1 MTINFLMNYFEVIS
15 NTYASSVNYL
25 WKLITNPVG
34 NGYLNGLYFL
44 VAISLLV
51 WGLEVVLPWRRNQK
65 RIRKDFWLDTFYMF
79 FNFYI
84 FDVIAFAALVK
95 VTYLLFS
102 DFTSMLGYT
111 GGVLVDFSN
120 VHWLLQMVLFFV
132 VIDFVQWCVHLLLH
146 RVPFLWRFH
155 KIHHSVKEMGFA
167 AHLRYHF
174 VENMV
179 YRPAKYVIVSLLFG
193 FQFENIFYIYYIS
206 VLIGHLNH
214 ANLNLDY
221 GPMRFL
227 LNNPKMHIW
236 HHAKQFPESHPNGV
250 NFGISLSVWDY
261 LFGTSYVPSSGR
273 DLELGFEND
282 EHYPESFLG
291 QLVEPF
297 TRRK

>member
-1 MTINFLMNYFEVIS
+1 MDYLEVIS
-15 NTYASSVNYL
+15 SAYESSLNYL
-25 WKLITNPVG
+25 WKLVTDPLG
-34 NGYLNGLYFL
+34 KGYLNGLYFL
-44 VAISLLV
+44 ISISLII
-51 WGLEVVLPWRRNQK
+51 WGLEVLLPWRRNQN

-102 DFTSMLGYT
+102 DFTAILGYK

-120 VHWLLQMVLFFV
+120 VHWLTQMALFFV
-132 VIDFVQWCVHLLLH
+132 IIDFVQWCVHMLLH

-179 YRPAKYVIVSLLFG
+179 YRPAKYVVVSLLFG

-221 GPMRFL
+221 GPLRYL

-236 HHAKQFPESHPNGV
+236 HHAKEFPKSHPNGM
-250 NFGISLSVWDY
+250 NFAISLSIWDY

-273 DLELGFEND
+273 DIELGFAND
-282 EHYPESFLG
+282 EYYPDSFFG
-291 QLVEPF
+291 QLIEPF
-297 TRRK
+297 RKRK

>member
-1 MTINFLMNYFEVIS
+1 MDYLEVIS
-15 NTYASSVNYL
+15 SAYESSLNYL
-25 WKLITNPVG
+25 WKLVTDPLG
-34 NGYLNGLYFL
+34 KGYLNGLYFL
-44 VAISLLV
+44 ISISLII
-51 WGLEVVLPWRRNQK
+51 WGLEVLLPWRRNQN

-102 DFTSMLGYT
+102 DFTAILGYK

-120 VHWLLQMVLFFV
+120 VHWLTQMALFFV
-132 VIDFVQWCVHLLLH
+132 IIDFVQWCVHMLLH

-155 KIHHSVKEMGFA
+155 KIHHSAKEMGFA

-179 YRPAKYVIVSLLFG
+179 YRPAKYVVVSLLFG

-221 GPMRFL
+221 GPLRYL

-236 HHAKQFPESHPNGV
+236 HHAKEFPKSHPNGM
-250 NFGISLSVWDY
+250 NFAISLSIWDY

-273 DLELGFEND
+273 DIELGFAND
-282 EHYPESFLG
+282 EHYPGSFFG
-291 QLVEPF
+291 QLIEPF
-297 TRRK
+297 RKRK

>member
-1 MTINFLMNYFEVIS
+1 MDYLEVIS
-15 NTYASSVNYL
+15 SAYESSLNYL
-25 WKLITNPVG
+25 WKLVTDPLG
-34 NGYLNGLYFL
+34 KGYLNGLYFL
-44 VAISLLV
+44 ISISLII
-51 WGLEVVLPWRRNQK
+51 WGLEVLLPWRRNQN

-102 DFTSMLGYT
+102 DFTAILGYK

-120 VHWLLQMVLFFV
+120 VHWLTQMALFFV
-132 VIDFVQWCVHLLLH
+132 IIDFVQWSVHMLLH

-179 YRPAKYVIVSLLFG
+179 YRPAKYVVVSLLFG

-221 GPMRFL
+221 GPLRYL

-236 HHAKQFPESHPNGV
+236 HHAKEFPKSHPNGM
-250 NFGISLSVWDY
+250 NFAISLSIWDY

-273 DLELGFEND
+273 DIELGFAND
-282 EHYPESFLG
+282 EHYLDSFFG
-291 QLVEPF
+291 QLIEPF
-297 TRRK
+297 RKRK

>member
-1 MTINFLMNYFEVIS
+1 MDYLEVIS
-15 NTYASSVNYL
+15 SAYESSLNYL
-25 WKLITNPVG
+25 WKLVTDPLG
-34 NGYLNGLYFL
+34 KGYLNGLYFL
-44 VAISLLV
+44 ISISLII
-51 WGLEVVLPWRRNQK
+51 WGSEVLLPWRRNQN

-102 DFTSMLGYT
+102 DFTTILGYK

-120 VHWLLQMVLFFV
+120 VHWLTQMALFFV
-132 VIDFVQWCVHLLLH
+132 IIDFVQWCVHMLLH

-179 YRPAKYVIVSLLFG
+179 YRPAKYVVVSLLFG

-221 GPMRFL
+221 GPLRYL

-236 HHAKQFPESHPNGV
+236 HHAKEFPKSHPNGM
-250 NFGISLSVWDY
+250 NFAISLSIWDY

-273 DLELGFEND
+273 DIELGFAHD
-282 EHYPESFLG
+282 EHYPDSFFG
-291 QLVEPF
+291 QLIEPF
-297 TRRK
+297 RKRK

>member
-1 MTINFLMNYFEVIS
+1 MDYLEVIS
-15 NTYASSVNYL
+15 SAYESSLNYL
-25 WKLITNPVG
+25 WKLVTDPLG
-34 NGYLNGLYFL
+34 KGYLNGLYFL
-44 VAISLLV
+44 ISISLII
-51 WGLEVVLPWRRNQK
+51 WGSEVLLPWRRNQN
-65 RIRKDFWLDTFYMF
+65 RIRKDFWMDTFYMF

-102 DFTSMLGYT
+102 DFTAILGYK

-120 VHWLLQMVLFFV
+120 VHWLTQMALFFV
-132 VIDFVQWCVHLLLH
+132 IIDFVQWCVHMLLH

-179 YRPAKYVIVSLLFG
+179 YRPAKYVVVSLLFG

-221 GPMRFL
+221 GPLRYL
-227 LNNPKMHIW
+227 LNNPKMHI
-236 HHAKQFPESHPNGV
+236 
-250 NFGISLSVWDY
+250 
-261 LFGTSYVPSSGR
+261 
-273 DLELGFEND
+273 
-282 EHYPESFLG
+282 
-291 QLVEPF
+291 
-297 TRRK
+297 

>member
-1 MTINFLMNYFEVIS
+1 MDYLEVIS
-15 NTYASSVNYL
+15 SAYESSLNYL
-25 WKLITNPVG
+25 WKLVTDPLG
-34 NGYLNGLYFL
+34 KGYLNGLYFL
-44 VAISLLV
+44 ISISLII
-51 WGLEVVLPWRRNQK
+51 WGLEVLLPWRRNQN

-102 DFTSMLGYT
+102 DFTAILGYK

-120 VHWLLQMVLFFV
+120 VHWLTQMALFFV
-132 VIDFVQWCVHLLLH
+132 IIDFVQWCVHMLLH

-155 KIHHSVKEMGFA
+155 KIHHSAKEMGFA

-179 YRPAKYVIVSLLFG
+179 YRPAKYVVVSLLFG

-221 GPMRFL
+221 GPLRYL

-236 HHAKQFPESHPNGV
+236 HHAKEFPKSHPNGM
-250 NFGISLSVWDY
+250 NFAISLSIWDY

-273 DLELGFEND
+273 DIELGFAND
-282 EHYPESFLG
+282 EHYPDSFFG
-291 QLVEPF
+291 QLIEPF
-297 TRRK
+297 RKRK

>member
-1 MTINFLMNYFEVIS
+1 MDYLEVIS
-15 NTYASSVNYL
+15 SAYESSLNYL
-25 WKLITNPVG
+25 WKLVTDPLG
-34 NGYLNGLYFL
+34 KGYLNGLYFL
-44 VAISLLV
+44 ISISLII
-51 WGLEVVLPWRRNQK
+51 WGLEVLLPWRRNQN

-102 DFTSMLGYT
+102 DFTAILGYK

-120 VHWLLQMVLFFV
+120 VHWLTQMALFFV
-132 VIDFVQWCVHLLLH
+132 IIDFVQWCVHMLLH

-179 YRPAKYVIVSLLFG
+179 YRPAKYVVVSLLFG

-221 GPMRFL
+221 GPLRYL

-236 HHAKQFPESHPNGV
+236 HHAKEFPKSHPNGM
-250 NFGISLSVWDY
+250 NFAISLSIWDY

-273 DLELGFEND
+273 DIELGFAND
-282 EHYPESFLG
+282 EQYPDSFFG
-291 QLVEPF
+291 QLIEPF
-297 TRRK
+297 RKRK